1 MKATTVRSNTAGT
14 GAGGFFRWLHSIQLT
29 PGRRRKSV
37 SPRRLGE
44 VFSHLATLLENGVTL
59 PKAILTIANESTMR
73 WGRTLLMSLHSAI
86 ERGDSFSKA
95 LSSHEGGFDEILIQQ
110 IRIGERS
117 GNVPQ
122 VLRRI
127 ADKLETDN
135 DLRGR
140 IMKKLSY
147 PAIVTLAGSGVC
159 AFMIL
164 FILPVFEDTY
174 RKSKIPLPLPTQ
186 MLVNVGHFATTY
198 GGIILLALVGLTIA
212 IRQLRQKQTLAIA
225 MDRKLLRL
233 PLVGPWLVDMAMLQ
247 FMDALGTML
256 ESGFHLADALA
267 QCQGTV
273 GNRAVN
279 QAIGSLGKAVRRG
292 ERLSRE
298 MDRHQELF
306 PPVVSQLVI
315 VGEQTG
321 NLGPASRQI
330 RDHLK
335 KDIERKTDNFV
346 RVVEPITTILM
357 ALLVGGILLAIY
369 MPMFG
374 MLDLVEK

>member
-1 MKATTVRSNTAGT
+1 MRASTANTKTAS
-14 GAGGFFRWLHSIQLT
+14 GGIGRLLGWLHSIQLT
-29 PGRRRKSV
+29 PGRKNKGLTKRRM
-37 SPRRLGE
+37 GE
-44 VFSHLATLLENGVTL
+44 VFAHLATLLENGVTL
-59 PKAILTIANESTMR
+59 PKAIWTISNERSMR
-73 WGRTLLMSLHSAI
+73 WARTLLGTLHSAI

-95 LSSHEGGFDEILIQQ
+95 LAREEGVFDQMIIQQ

-127 ADKLETDN
+127 ADQLESDN

-140 IMKKLSY
+140 IFKKLSY
-147 PAIVTLAGSGVC
+147 PAIVTIAGSGVC

-164 FILPVFEDTY
+164 FILPVFEETY
-174 RKSKIPLPLPTQ
+174 QKSKIPLPLPTEV
-186 MLVNVGHFATTY
+186 LVSTGHFVTSY
-198 GGIILLALVGLTIA
+198 GWMILLSLIAAGLF
-212 IRQLRQKQTLAIA
+212 IRQIRRNRATAVA
-225 MDRKLLRL
+225 MDRRILRL
-233 PLVGPWLVDMAMLQ
+233 PLIGPWLLDMAMLQ

-267 QCQGTV
+267 QCQGIV
-273 GNRAVN
+273 GNQAVDD
-279 QAIGSLGKAVRRG
+279 AIGSLGKAVRRG

-298 MDRHQELF
+298 MDRQQNLF

-335 KDIERKTDNFV
+335 KDIQRKTESFV
-346 RVVEPITTILM
+346 GVVEPILTILM
-357 ALLVGGILLAIY
+357 AMLVGGILMAIY

-374 MLDLVEK
+374 MLDLVDK

>member
-1 MKATTVRSNTAGT
+1 MKATTVRSGTASSGI
-14 GAGGFFRWLHSIQLT
+14 GGFFHWLHSIQLT
-29 PGRRRKSV
+29 PGRRRKGV

-73 WGRTLLMSLHSAI
+73 WGRSLLMSLHTAI

-95 LSSHEGGFDEILIQQ
+95 LASQEGVFDEILIQQ

-127 ADKLETDN
+127 SDKLETDN

-159 AFMIL
+159 TFMIL
-164 FILPVFEDTY
+164 FILPVFEETY

-186 MLVNVGHFATTY
+186 VLVNVGHFATSY
-198 GGIILLALVGLTIA
+198 GWIILLAVIGLAIV
-212 IRQLRQKQTLAIA
+212 IRQLRKKQAFAIS
-225 MDRKLLRL
+225 MDRRMLRL

-273 GNRAVN
+273 SNRAVD

-298 MDRHQELF
+298 MDRHQHLF

-335 KDIERKTDNFV
+335 KDVERKTDNFV
-346 RVVEPITTILM
+346 RVVEPITTIMM

>member
-1 MKATTVRSNTAGT
+1 MKATAARTRNST
-14 GAGGFFRWLHSIQLT
+14 GGIGGLFRWLHSIQLT
-29 PGRRRKSV
+29 PKRKSRGV
-37 SPRRLGE
+37 SKRRLGE

-59 PKAILTIANESTMR
+59 PKAILTISNESSMR
-73 WGRTLLMSLHSAI
+73 WGKSLLQTLHSAI

-95 LSSHEGGFDEILIQQ
+95 LAREEGVFDEIVIQQ

-127 ADKLETDN
+127 ADQMETDN
-135 DLRGR
+135 DLRSR
-140 IMKKLSY
+140 IYKKLSY
-147 PAIVTLAGSGVC
+147 PTIVTLAGTGVC

-164 FILPVFEDTY
+164 FILPVFEETY

-186 MLVNVGHFATTY
+186 VLVSTGQFLTSY
-198 GGIILLALVGLTIA
+198 GWIIFIGLIGIGIA
-212 IRQLRQKQTLAIA
+212 VRQLRRNHNLAIA
-225 MDRKLLRL
+225 MDSHILRL
-233 PLVGPWLVDMAMLQ
+233 PLIGPWLVDIAMLQ

-256 ESGFHLADALA
+256 QSGFHLADALL
-267 QCQGTV
+267 QCQGV
-273 GNRAVN
+273 VSNLAVDE
-279 QAIGSLGKAVRRG
+279 AIGSLGKAVRRG

-298 MDRHQELF
+298 MDRHQHLF

-335 KDIERKTDNFV
+335 KDIERKTDSFV
-346 RVVEPITTILM
+346 RVVEPVTTILM
-357 ALLVGGILLAIY
+357 AFLVGGILLAIY

-374 MLDLVEK
+374 MLDLVER

>member
-1 MKATTVRSNTAGT
+1 MKATTVRSNATSSGV
-14 GAGGFFRWLHSIQLT
+14 GGFFQWLHSIQLT
-29 PGRRRKSV
+29 PGRKRKAV

-59 PKAILTIANESTMR
+59 PKAILTVANEPTMR
-73 WGRTLLMSLHSAI
+73 WGRSLLMSLHGAI

-95 LSSHEGGFDEILIQQ
+95 LSNQEGVFDEILVQQ

-127 ADKLETDN
+127 SDKLETDN

-140 IMKKLSY
+140 IVKKLSY
-147 PAIVTLAGSGVC
+147 PAIVTIAGSGVC

-164 FILPVFEDTY
+164 FILPVFEETY

-186 MLVNVGHFATTY
+186 ILVNVGHFATSY
-198 GGIILLALVGLTIA
+198 GWIILLTLITLTIA
-212 IRQLRQKQTLAIA
+212 IRQVRKKKALAIS

-273 GNRAVN
+273 GNRAVD
-279 QAIGSLGKAVRRG
+279 QAVGSLSRAVRRG

-298 MDRHQELF
+298 MDRHQQLF

-357 ALLVGGILLAIY
+357 AVLVGGILLAIY

>member
-1 MKATTVRSNTAGT
+1 MRATTAGT
-14 GAGGFFRWLHSIQLT
+14 KPAGTGIGSFFRWLHSIQLT
-29 PGRRRKSV
+29 PGRRRRSV

-44 VFSHLATLLENGVTL
+44 VFSYLATLLENGVTL

-73 WGRTLLMSLHSAI
+73 WGRTLLMSLHAAI

-95 LSSHEGGFDEILIQQ
+95 LSSQDGIFDEILIQQ

-147 PAIVTLAGSGVC
+147 PTIVTLAGSGVC

-164 FILPVFEDTY
+164 FILPVFEQTY

-186 MLVNVGHFATTY
+186 LLVNVGHFATTY
-198 GGIILLALVGLTIA
+198 GWIILLAIVGVTFA
-212 IRQLRQKQTLAIA
+212 VRQIRKNPSLAIT

-233 PLVGPWLVDMAMLQ
+233 PLVGPWLADMAMLQ

-273 GNRAVN
+273 GNRAVD

-298 MDRHQELF
+298 MDRHQQLF

-335 KDIERKTDNFV
+335 KDVERKTDNFV
-346 RVVEPITTILM
+346 RVVEPITTIMM

>member
-1 MKATTVRSNTAGT
+1 MKANTLPSRSKS
-14 GAGGFFRWLHSIQLT
+14 GGIVGLLQWLHSIQLT
-29 PGRRRKSV
+29 PGRKKQGL
-37 SPRRLGE
+37 SPRRVGE
-44 VFSHLATLLENGVTL
+44 IFSHLATLLENGVTL
-59 PKAILTIANESTMR
+59 PKAILTIANESSMR
-73 WGRTLLMSLHSAI
+73 WGRPLLKSLHSAI

-95 LSSHEGGFDEILIQQ
+95 LAREEGMIDEIVIQQ

-122 VLRRI
+122 VLRGI
-127 ADKLETDN
+127 ADKMESDN

-140 IMKKLSY
+140 IIKKISY
-147 PAIVTLAGSGVC
+147 PAIVTIAGSGVC

-164 FILPVFEDTY
+164 FILPVFEETY

-186 MLVNVGHFATTY
+186 VLVSVGHFATSY
-198 GGIILLALVGLTIA
+198 GWIVLLAILAAGLIVRQ
-212 IRQLRQKQTLAIA
+212 IRRNRLMAIA
-225 MDRKLLRL
+225 MDQRMLRL
-233 PLVGPWLVDMAMLQ
+233 PLIGPWLVDMAMLQ
-247 FMDALGTML
+247 FMEALGTML
-256 ESGFHLADALA
+256 ESGFHLADALT

-273 GNRAVN
+273 GNLAVDR
-279 QAIGSLGKAVRRG
+279 AIGSLGSAVRRG

-298 MDRHQELF
+298 MERHQQLF

-321 NLGPASRQI
+321 NLGPASRQV

-335 KDIERKTDNFV
+335 KDIERKTDSFV
-346 RVVEPITTILM
+346 RVVEPVTTILM

>member
-1 MKATTVRSNTAGT
+1 MKATTVRSNTAST
-14 GAGGFFRWLHSIQLT
+14 GIGGVFRWLHSIQLT
-29 PGRRRKSV
+29 PGRRRKAV

-73 WGRTLLMSLHSAI
+73 WGRTLLMSLHAAI

-95 LSSHEGGFDEILIQQ
+95 LASQEGVFDEIIIQQ

-127 ADKLETDN
+127 SDKLETDN

-147 PAIVTLAGSGVC
+147 PAIVTIAGSGVC

-186 MLVNVGHFATTY
+186 MLVNVGHFATSY
-198 GGIILLALVGLTIA
+198 GWIILLALIGLTFA
-212 IRQLRQKQTLAIA
+212 IRQIRKKQTMAIA
-225 MDRKLLRL
+225 MDRRLLRL

-267 QCQGTV
+267 QSQGTV
-273 GNRAVN
+273 GNRAVD

-298 MDRHQELF
+298 MERHQHLF

-335 KDIERKTDNFV
+335 KDVERKTDNFV
-346 RVVEPITTILM
+346 RVVEPITTIMM

>member
-1 MKATTVRSNTAGT
+1 MRATTAGSKPADT
-14 GAGGFFRWLHSIQLT
+14 GIGGLFRWLHSIQLT

-44 VFSHLATLLENGVTL
+44 VFSYLATLLENGVTL

-73 WGRTLLMSLHSAI
+73 WGRSLLMSLHAAI

-95 LSSHEGGFDEILIQQ
+95 LSGQEGVFDEILIQQ

-140 IMKKLSY
+140 IIKKLSY
-147 PAIVTLAGSGVC
+147 PTIVTLAGSGVC

-164 FILPVFEDTY
+164 FILPVFEETY

-198 GGIILLALVGLTIA
+198 GWIVLLAIVGVTIA
-212 IRQLRQKQTLAIA
+212 IRQLRRNPALAIT
-225 MDRKLLRL
+225 MDRRLLRL

-273 GNRAVN
+273 GNRAVD

-298 MDRHQELF
+298 MDRHQHLF

-335 KDIERKTDNFV
+335 KDVERKTDNFV
-346 RVVEPITTILM
+346 RVVEPITTIMM
-357 ALLVGGILLAIY
+357 ALLVGAILLAIY

>member
-1 MKATTVRSNTAGT
+1 MKATTVRSSTTSSGI
-14 GAGGFFRWLHSIQLT
+14 GGFFHWLHSIQLT
-29 PGRRRKSV
+29 PGRRRKAV

-73 WGRTLLMSLHSAI
+73 WGRTLLMSLHAAI

-95 LSSHEGGFDEILIQQ
+95 LSNQEGVFDEILIQQ

-127 ADKLETDN
+127 SDKLETDN

-147 PAIVTLAGSGVC
+147 PVIVTFAGTGVC

-164 FILPVFEDTY
+164 FILPVFEETY

-186 MLVNVGHFATTY
+186 ILVNTGHFATSY
-198 GGIILLALVGLTIA
+198 GWIILLAIVGVSIA
-212 IRQLRQKQTLAIA
+212 IRQIRQNQALAIA

-233 PLVGPWLVDMAMLQ
+233 PLVGPWLVDISMLQ

-273 GNRAVN
+273 SNRAVD
-279 QAIGSLGKAVRRG
+279 QAIVSLGKAVRRG

-298 MDRHQELF
+298 MDRHQHLF

-346 RVVEPITTILM
+346 RVVEPITTIFM
-357 ALLVGGILLAIY
+357 AVLVGGILLAIY

>member
-1 MKATTVRSNTAGT
+1 MKATTVRSNASGS
-14 GAGGFFRWLHSIQLT
+14 GVGGFFSWLHSIQLT
-29 PGRRRKSV
+29 PARRGKAV

-73 WGRTLLMSLHSAI
+73 WGRSLLMSLHSAI

-95 LSSHEGGFDEILIQQ
+95 LSSQEGVFDDILIQQ

-127 ADKLETDN
+127 SDKLETDN

-147 PAIVTLAGSGVC
+147 PVIVTLAGSGVC

-186 MLVNVGHFATTY
+186 VLVNVGHFTTSY
-198 GGIILLALVGLTIA
+198 GWIILLTSVGLAIA
-212 IRQLRQKQTLAIA
+212 IRQMRQKQSFAIA
-225 MDRKLLRL
+225 MDRRLLRL

-298 MDRHQELF
+298 MDRHQQLF
-306 PPVVSQLVI
+306 PPMVSQLVI

-335 KDIERKTDNFV
+335 KDVERKTDNFV